1 MSLRVDI
8 RSWLIY
14 DEESV
19 GAVFRALETA
29 ALAGM
34 GHRLAS
40 HEAIEVRAVGNVMK
54 RIAATRI
61 RTAKKEGGVRWEAME
76 KMTKL
81 MMYAF
86 GQAPPNAEA
95 LDELHATVFRIDQ
108 RLNSSGSVGPGVHRE
123 GVRGD

>member
-1 MSLRVDI
+1 MSLRTDV

-14 DEESV
+14 DEDSI

-34 GHRLAS
+34 GYRFKDHKS
-40 HEAIEVRAVGNVMK
+40 IEVRAVGNVML
-54 RIAATRI
+54 RIAATRV
-61 RTAKKEGGVRWEAME
+61 RTAKREGGVRWEAME
-76 KMTKL
+76 KMTKVI
-81 MMYAF
+81 AF
-86 GQAPPNAEA
+86 ALGQAPPNAEA
-95 LDELHATVFRIDQ
+95 LDEIHATVFRIDQ